1 MACDDG
7 KVRKL
12 GAGTTA
18 VACVSYREV
27 RPISASIGIIRVDG
41 LDATSVLSALISMIS
56 RPPGV
61 VFLDSITIGGFN
73 VISLAGLARLTGM
86 PAIVVYT
93 YRPSVERLK
102 APLIRHFKDWE
113 LRLKAL
119 RPIESAYLVR
129 TSRGPLY
136 LVSWGVDREES
147 VRLVEAYQ
155 LFTRVPEPI
164 RVAHRLASEA
174 SRLIGSVG

>member
-7 KVRKL
+7 EVRKL
-12 GAGTTA
+12 GAGATA

-27 RPISASIGIIRVDG
+27 RPVAASIGLIRVDG
-41 LDATSVLSALISMIS
+41 LDATSVLSALISMVS
-56 RPPGV
+56 HPPGV

-73 VISLAGLARLTGM
+73 VVSLAGLTRLTGL
-86 PAIVVYT
+86 PVIVVYT
-93 YRPSVERLK
+93 YRPSLERLK
-102 APLIRHFKDWE
+102 EPLVRHFKDWE
-113 LRLKAL
+113 LRLRAI
-119 RPIESAYLVR
+119 RPVESAYLAR

-136 LVSWGVDREES
+136 IVSWGVDREEA

-174 SRLIGSVG
+174 SRLIGAVG